1 MITKE
6 ALHDDEVMDLLLSRR
21 LVVGAPK
28 SEKDLRVQYPEM
40 FEHPEFLRSRMKSAD
55 DVLFVWWFACAGSPY
70 FDEADEKKLPKCI
83 RRAYKSE
90 SRRAQKTD
98 EYANLGF
105 PEEIKAAIKR
115 MESINVGARVEN
127 YVRLLRIRK
136 NCHELLEADVSKMDD
151 EQKDAWT
158 KRAPGLWKLLEETQK
173 AIEKGSFGVSAS
185 EDTLLDDDDDRALAD
200 FRSNT

>member
-1 MITKE
+1 M
-6 ALHDDEVMDLLLSRR
+6 DDEVMDLLVSRR
-21 LVVGAPK
+21 LIVGAPK

-40 FEHPEFLRSRMKSAD
+40 FEHPEFLRSRLKSAD
-55 DVLFVWWFACAGSPY
+55 DVLFVWWFACACSPY
-70 FDEADEKKLPKCI
+70 FDEPDEKKLPKCI
-83 RRAYKSE
+83 HRSYKSE
-90 SRRAQKTD
+90 SRRAQKAD

-115 MESINVGARVEN
+115 MESLNVGARMEN

-136 NCHELLEADVSKMDD
+136 NCHELLEADVSIMDD

-173 AIEKGSFGVSAS
+173 AIEKGAFGVSAS

-200 FRSNT
+200 FRSNA